1 MSYSNFISKTALDK
15 NGEKLG
21 KIIRIEDLTGKTI
34 KKLKPYAI
42 VRVKRFLQ
50 REIRVPIDLE
60 KVLKEQEGQ
69 VLFDI
74 SKEDFDEELKRMKI
88 LRNERETYDEYVRD
102 NPLARTV
109 SSRGGPNVRPRPR
122 RKK

>member
-1 MSYSNFISKTALDK
+1 MSYSNFISKIALDK

-109 SSRGGPNVRPRPR
+109 SSQGGPNVRPRPR

>member
-1 MSYSNFISKTALDK
+1 MNYSNFISKTASDK

-42 VRVKRFLQ
+42 IQVKRLLQ
-50 REIRVPIDLE
+50 RVIHVPIDLE

-74 SKEDFDEELKRMKI
+74 SKEDFDEEIKRMKI
-88 LRNERETYDEYVRD
+88 LRKERETYDEYVRD
-102 NPLARTV
+102 NPLVRTV
-109 SSRGGPNVRPRPR
+109 SSQGSRDVRPKPR
-122 RKK
+122 RKR

>member
-74 SKEDFDEELKRMKI
+74 CKEDFDEEIKRMKI
-88 LRNERETYDEYVRD
+88 LRNERETYDDYARD
-102 NPLARTV
+102 NSLQRTV
-109 SSRGGPNVRPRPR
+109 SSRGSRDVRPRPR